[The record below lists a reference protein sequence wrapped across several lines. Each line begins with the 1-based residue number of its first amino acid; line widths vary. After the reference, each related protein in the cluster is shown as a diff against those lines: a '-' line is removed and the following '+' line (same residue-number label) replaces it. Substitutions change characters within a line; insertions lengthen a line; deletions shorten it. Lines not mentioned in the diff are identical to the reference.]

1 MSKKTTRLSVAALLM
16 ALTFVMQQSIV
27 TSVQAATDITGITGS
42 NGVFNIDPSGANAG
56 IGFRE
61 YQNFT
66 LDKGDIANLIFKYG
80 TSDISKFVNLVDNQI
95 NINGLVNTI
104 RDGNFYNGE
113 AIFVSPNGMV
123 VGESGVLNVGS
134 LSVLTPTAQGMKM
147 YKNGQA
153 TLEEL
158 GYHGNANVTINGKVL
173 SRGSVGVVAQDLNI
187 GSKASVLAGLNDN
200 AALFDGNNT
209 EALFNSLVKTGKS
222 TNKAGIEFR
231 TYNRN
236 ANGADGM
243 NIQGDVVN
251 YGQGNVILTN
261 RGVGFT
267 TNGGKIAAYGGDV
280 HLVNGKGAMNLNGKV
295 QSDNGS
301 VYVASG
307 TKSGAVTLGDNS
319 TLTAKDLVEIVHSG
333 SGDTTVGGTINS
345 SKNAFIT
352 EKKGQLNING
362 KINNKDGKIA
372 IAGNGTGLTFG
383 ENSVITNT
391 GETRIAN
398 TGANGLIFNGKI
410 VGSANVVSDGSGGFL
425 MLPGSGN
432 IAMTSRAGDFIY
444 NGSVS
449 STTGKINL
457 TNTGNKMVLSEGSSV
472 TGGQE
477 VLIQNTGK
485 GGMDVKGTIDTTG
498 NTYVQNINGDMNIDG
513 TITNHNIMGVDGK
526 IARKADVLYIYN
538 SGKDM
543 NIAGNIGGESNHLY
557 VKNVGKGDM
566 TVSGT
571 VANKGTSFLYNGAT
585 GDMKISGNV
594 TNSGGRLSVTNK
606 GERLIVA
613 DGAKITNDTNRIY
626 ITNHG
631 AGGMQV
637 DGTVQ
642 GDGHI
647 LLTNRDGGMDITSN
661 VTSNKGNIVLTNS
674 GSKSMSVSG
683 TAKGKKI
690 TVTGKG
696 SDVILGNID
705 TDQVALD
712 ASKKVVINVDN
723 ANLLNAG
730 SEADLIKS
738 DGRLFIN
745 VNNGTIGEDVVA
757 DNAVGKEARDM
768 TKSINVNVA
777 GGIKAFT
784 NDTKKS
790 GDNLVINLATK
801 GKDMNVDRIKADGKV
816 ILLTEKDDAGNTG
829 SILNAG
835 TDLGNYANVKGKS
848 IQMIS
853 SGSIGTADKALHFR
867 QTDPT
872 QESNVLAV
880 KDINL
885 HARGEEVGEDVNFG
899 TIKSKTGDVTV
910 DLIKDGVVNNAI
922 GKNVNITSRKKD
934 AKLDIKNKSNDTEL
948 IKDYFDA
955 EVEDELPDVSDV
967 DL

>member
-16 ALTFVMQQSIV
+16 ALTFVMQQSLT
-27 TSVQAATDITGITGS
+27 TSVQATDITGITGN

-66 LDKGDIANLIFKYG
+66 LSKGDIANLIFKYG

-95 NINGLVNTI
+95 NINGLVNTV

-134 LSVLTPTAQGMKM
+134 LSVLTPTAPGMKL

-173 SRGSVGVVAQDLNI
+173 SRGNVGVVAQDLNI
-187 GSKASVLAGLNDN
+187 GPNATVLAGLNDN
-200 AALFDGNNT
+200 ATLFDGQNT
-209 EALFNSLVKTGKS
+209 EALFNSLVNTGKGA
-222 TNKAGIEFR
+222 NKAGIEFR

-267 TNGGKIAAYGGDV
+267 TNGGKIAAYDGDV

-319 TLTAKDLVEIVHSG
+319 SLTAKDLVEIVHSG

-345 SKNAFIT
+345 SKNVFIT

-362 KINNKDGKIA
+362 KITNKDGKIA

-383 ENSVITNT
+383 EDSVITNNN
-391 GETRIAN
+391 EIRIAN
-398 TGANGLIFNGKI
+398 TGANGLVFNGKI
-410 VGSANVVSDGSGGFL
+410 ANAGST
-425 MLPGSGN
+425 
-432 IAMTSRAGDFIY
+432 AMTSRAGDFIY
-444 NGSVS
+444 NGAIEN
-449 STTGKINL
+449 TAGKTNL
-457 TNTGNKMVLSEGSSV
+457 TNTGNKMVLSEDSSV
-472 TGGQE
+472 KGVNE
-477 VLIQNTGK
+477 VLIQSTGK

-498 NTYVQNINGDMNIDG
+498 KTYVQNINGDMNIDG
-513 TITNHNIMGVDGK
+513 TITNKG
-526 IARKADVLYIYN
+526 DVLYIYN

-543 NIAGNIGGESNHLY
+543 NIAGNIAGENNHLY

-571 VANKGTSFLYNGAT
+571 VANKGTSFLYNGGT
-585 GDMKISGNV
+585 GDMKINGNV

-606 GERLIVA
+606 GERLVVA

-647 LLTNRDGGMDITSN
+647 LLTNRNGGMDITSE

-674 GSKSMSVSG
+674 GSKSMTVSG

-696 SDVILGNID
+696 SDVILGNTD

-738 DGRLFIN
+738 GGRLFIN

-768 TKSINVNVA
+768 TKSINVDVA

-784 NDTKKS
+784 NDTKKT
-790 GDNLVINLATK
+790 GDDLVINLATK

-816 ILLTEKDDAGNTG
+816 ILLTEKDEAGNTG

-867 QTDPT
+867 QTDAT
-872 QESNVLAV
+872 QESNILAV

-885 HARGEEVGEDVNFG
+885 HARGEESGEDVNFG

-934 AKLDIKNKSNDTEL
+934 AKLDIKNKSNDTTL

-955 EVEDELPDVSDV
+955 EVDDELPDVSDA

>member
-1 MSKKTTRLSVAALLM
+1 MSKKTAKMSVAALLM
-16 ALTFVMQQSIV
+16 ALTFVMQQSLT
-27 TSVQAATDITGITGS
+27 TSVQATEITGVTGN
-42 NGVFNIDPSGANAG
+42 NGVFNINPTGANAAG

-61 YQNFT
+61 YQDFT
-66 LDKGDIANLIFKYG
+66 LSKGDIANLIFKYG
-80 TSDISKFVNLVDNQI
+80 AENISKFVNLVDNQI
-95 NINGLVNTI
+95 NINGLVNTV

-134 LSVLTPTAQGMKM
+134 LSVLTPTAPGMKL
-147 YKNGQA
+147 YKKGQA

-173 SRGSVGVVAQDLNI
+173 SRGNVGVVAQDLNI
-187 GSKASVLAGLNDN
+187 GPNAAVLAGLNDN
-200 AALFDGNNT
+200 AALFDGKNT
-209 EALFNSLVKTGKS
+209 EALFKSLVNTGKS

-231 TYNRN
+231 TYDRKG
-236 ANGADGM
+236 NGTAGM

-267 TNGGKIAAYGGDV
+267 TNGGKIAAYDGNV

-319 TLTAKDLVEIVHSG
+319 SLTAKDLVEIVHSG

-345 SKNAFIT
+345 SKNVFIT

-362 KINNKDGKIA
+362 KITNKDGKIA

-383 ENSVITNT
+383 EDSVIKNNN
-391 GETRIAN
+391 EIRIAN
-398 TGANGLIFNGKI
+398 TGANGLVFNGKI
-410 VGSANVVSDGSGGFL
+410 VNAGST
-425 MLPGSGN
+425 
-432 IAMTSRAGDFIY
+432 AMTSRAGDFIY
-444 NGSVS
+444 NGSIEN
-449 STTGKINL
+449 TAGKTNL
-457 TNTGNKMVLSEGSSV
+457 TNTGNKMVLSEDSSV
-472 TGGQE
+472 KGVNE
-477 VLIQNTGK
+477 VLIQSTGK

-498 NTYVQNINGDMNIDG
+498 KTYVQNINGDMNIDG
-513 TITNHNIMGVDGK
+513 TITNKG
-526 IARKADVLYIYN
+526 DVLYIYN

-543 NIAGNIGGESNHLY
+543 NIAGNIAGENNHLY

-571 VANKGTSFLYNGAT
+571 VANKGTSFLYNGGT
-585 GDMKISGNV
+585 GDMKINGNV

-606 GERLIVA
+606 GERLVVA

-647 LLTNRDGGMDITSN
+647 LLTNRNGGMDITSE

-674 GSKSMSVSG
+674 GSKSMTVSG

-696 SDVILGNID
+696 SDVILGNTD

-738 DGRLFIN
+738 GGRLFIN

-768 TKSINVNVA
+768 TKSINVDVA

-784 NDTKKS
+784 NDTKKT
-790 GDNLVINLATK
+790 GDDLVINLATK

-816 ILLTEKDDAGNTG
+816 ILLTEKDEAGNTG

-867 QTDPT
+867 QTDAT
-872 QESNVLAV
+872 QESNILAV

-899 TIKSKTGDVTV
+899 TIKSKTGDVNV

-934 AKLDIKNKSNDTEL
+934 AKLDIKNKSNDTTL